1 MGLQTYEVIPALL
14 LILLSF
20 LIAGYYIRL
29 KHKEKIAIIK
39 KGDDGF
45 ETSYLKNLKHS
56 VLSKGILLVSLSLGM
71 GVGYVINLKKDGVSP
86 VVIYL
91 IRLLASG
98 GLGLLIYYF
107 IIRKEE

>member
-29 KHKEKIAIIK
+29 KHKEKIEIIK
-39 KGDDGF
+39 KGEFGF
-45 ETSYLKNLKHS
+45 ETGYLKNLKHS

-71 GVGYVINLKKDGVSP
+71 GIGYVINLNIEGASQL
-86 VVIYL
+86 VIYL
-91 IRLLASG
+91 ICLLASG
-98 GLGLLIYYF
+98 GVGLLIYYF